1 MEQRQYSQ
9 LVGQLEVDSTISP
22 AAFRTKVMLISCSA
36 YLALF
41 GSLIGLAALIY
52 FGFSLAQASHSNYN
66 MIRIGLFALVML
78 PIFFVVLRMFFM
90 RLPPP
95 TGRVI
100 TREEA
105 PRLFETIEEMRKKL
119 GGPCIHKVLIDR
131 EYNAAISQLPK
142 FGLFGG
148 HTNYLML
155 GLPYLLGV
163 PKKEML
169 ATVAHEYGHLCSDH
183 GKLGAWVYRQR
194 RTFGAL
200 YEQVRNASDENW
212 IHAGMAKVL
221 DRFMPYYNAYT
232 FVLSRQN
239 EYEADRIASRLVGA
253 SSNASGLVRD
263 ALLGRW
269 IHEVFWPK
277 LYKQAD
283 SSIRPAFMPFNGMR
297 TAFKASHEQWATK
310 ENLALAWREKSGL
323 LDTHPALRDR
333 VEATGEAPVLPV
345 CVDVTAADD
354 LLGAGTTK
362 RLIEEFDQDWWKAE
376 RSNWES
382 RYRHVTRSQMR
393 LAVLATIPL
402 EHLPLIDLQ
411 ELALLKSEFDSAP
424 AAKQV
429 LEFLLRKNGGPFPKA
444 AFIYG
449 RILLEEGNVLGLE
462 HLEASA
468 GNDRSLINDAAHIG
482 YYYLLNNQSEAVA
495 QVWWEKIVS
504 LQDDE

>member
-1 MEQRQYSQ
+1 MDQRQYFR

-22 AAFRTKVMLISCSA
+22 AAFRMKVMLISCSA

-52 FGFSLAQASHSNYN
+52 FGFSLAQSSHSTYN
-66 MIRIGLFALVML
+66 MIRIGFFALVML
-78 PIFFVVLRMFFM
+78 PVFFVVLRMFFM
-90 RLPPP
+90 RLTPP
-95 TGRVI
+95 TGRII

-105 PRLFETIEEMRKKL
+105 PRLFETIEKMRKKL
-119 GGPCIHKVLIDR
+119 SGPRIHHVLIDR
-131 EYNAAISQLPK
+131 EYNAAISQLPR

-163 PKKEML
+163 PKREML
-169 ATVAHEYGHLCSDH
+169 ATIAHEYAHLCGDH

-212 IHAGMAKVL
+212 IHAGIAKAL

-269 IHEVFWPK
+269 IHEIFWPK

-283 SSIRPAFMPFNGMR
+283 SSMRPIFMPFNGMR

-310 ENLALAWREKSGL
+310 ENLAQAWREKSGL

-333 VEATGEAPVLPV
+333 VEATGESPALPA
-345 CVDVTAADD
+345 CVDVTAAED
-354 LLGAGTTK
+354 LLGAAMTK
-362 RLIEEFDQDWWKAE
+362 RLIEEFDQCWWKVE
-376 RSNWES
+376 RSNWEA
-382 RYRHVTRSQMR
+382 RHRHVTRSQVR
-393 LAVLATIPL
+393 LAALAAKPL
-402 EHLPLIDLQ
+402 EQLSLPDLQ
-411 ELALLKSEFDSAP
+411 ELALLKSDFDSAP
-424 AAKQV
+424 AAKLV
-429 LEFLLRKNGGPFPKA
+429 LEFLLRQKGGPFPKA

-449 RILLEEGNVLGLE
+449 RILLDEGNILGLD

-468 GNDRSLINDAAHIG
+468 GNDRSLISDVSHIG
-482 YYYLLNNQSEAVA
+482 YYYLLKNQSEAAA
-495 QVWWEKIVS
+495 QEWWEKVVS
-504 LQDDE
+504 LHDGE